1 MGLTPADRQAVWNCK
16 RKCRGAGVLLAGRG
30 RKKNPL
36 PFAAI
41 RDCYLNSGES
51 QNSDFGDCRK
61 PLPLV
66 MGDQMSG

>member
-1 MGLTPADRQAVWNCK
+1 MDLTPADLQAVWNCK
-16 RKCRGAGVLLAGRG
+16 RKSRGAGVLPAGRG
-30 RKKNPL
+30 RKKNPP

-41 RDCYLNSGES
+41 WDRNLDSGEL
-51 QNSDFGDCRK
+51 QNPDFGDCRN